1 MNRCGAPV
9 GAIHESPLLL
19 RLCAPCIWSFL
30 QSHPAATFCETIKV
44 QNAQRIA
51 KSLGD
56 WKKNPQTKEGIE
68 AQEAFLKKIGRIL

>member
-1 MNRCGAPV
+1 
-9 GAIHESPLLL
+9 L
-19 RLCAPCIWSFL
+19 RRTYKCASFLSFCAPCIWSFL

-56 WKKNPQTKEGIE
+56 WKKNPRIKKVIN
-68 AQEAFLKKIGRIL
+68 AQESFLKKIGRIV